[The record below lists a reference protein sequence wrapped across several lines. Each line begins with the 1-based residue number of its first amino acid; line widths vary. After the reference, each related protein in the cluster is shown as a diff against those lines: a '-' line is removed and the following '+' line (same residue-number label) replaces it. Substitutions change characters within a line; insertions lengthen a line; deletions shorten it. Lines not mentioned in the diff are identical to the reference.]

1 MARKDGPA
9 PAVPKEAFERTL
21 DAQAGRLYLRNWAV
35 LYVSHYMGLRA
46 VEMSRLTVG
55 DAWDS
60 HSADIK
66 RHIRLRSAYTKGNKF
81 RSVPLASPE
90 ARKVLRDYLESRF
103 PCSMT
108 DPLFLSQKGGP
119 FSPNTMQ
126 RMIKRLY
133 QAAGVEGSSHSGRRS
148 FATRLISAGVDIYRV
163 KTLMGHA
170 SIQTT
175 QRYFDTSD
183 DLLEEAVRRLD

>member
-9 PAVPKEAFERTL
+9 PAVPKQAFEQTL
-21 DAQAGRLYLRNWAV
+21 DALSGRQVLRNWAV
-35 LYVSHYMGLRA
+35 LYASHYLGLRA
-46 VEMSRLTVG
+46 VELARLTVG

-60 HSADIK
+60 RSADIK
-66 RHIRLRSAYTKGNKF
+66 RHIRLKSAYTKGNKF
-81 RSVPLASPE
+81 RSVPLASEE
-90 ARKVLRDYLESRF
+90 ARKILRDYVCSRL
-103 PCSMT
+103 PCGM
-108 DPLFLSQKGGP
+108 DEPLFLSQKGGA
-119 FSPNTMQ
+119 FSPNTLQ
-126 RMIKRLY
+126 RMVKNLY
-133 QAAGVEGSSHSGRRS
+133 RKAGVEGSSHSGRRS
-148 FATRLISAGVDIYRV
+148 FATRLITAGVDIYRV